1 MVPYHTIPLMC
12 FRSAWRKKCDPLSF
26 ILVPYVEM
34 RPRVEVKKVVVA
46 PDNDHRTAWYVSST
60 KTVICVSLSLLSP

>member
-1 MVPYHTIPLMC
+1 
-12 FRSAWRKKCDPLSF
+12 
-26 ILVPYVEM
+26 M